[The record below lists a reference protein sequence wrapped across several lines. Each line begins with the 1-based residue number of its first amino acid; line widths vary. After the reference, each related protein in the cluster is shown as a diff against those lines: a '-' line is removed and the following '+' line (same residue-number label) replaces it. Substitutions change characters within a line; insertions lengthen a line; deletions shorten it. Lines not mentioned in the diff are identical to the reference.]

1 MHKYDV
7 ECECVEC
14 QKSWRV
20 EHIWET
26 VNSQAEADWTFSGDT
41 EEECVAAAY
50 DRKETLRPTAEEWM
64 AVEDKFFL
72 YKKGKFLGEFYL

>member
-7 ECECVEC
+7 ECECEVC

-26 VNSQAEADWTFSGDT
+26 FNSQAVADWTFSGDT
-41 EEECVAAAY
+41 EDEVVSAAY
-50 DRKETLRPTAEEWM
+50 GRKEKLRPTEEEWT
-64 AVEDKFFL
+64 AVEDKFTL
-72 YKKGKFLGEFYL
+72 YKKNVFLGEFSL

>member
-7 ECECVEC
+7 ECECEVC

-26 VNSQAEADWTFSGDT
+26 FNEGPVADWSFSGDT
-41 EEECVAAAY
+41 EDEVVSAAY
-50 DRKETLRPTAEEWM
+50 DRKEKLRPTKEEWVS
-64 AVEDKFFL
+64 VEDKFFL
-72 YKKGKFLGEFYL
+72 YKKGKFLGEFSL

>member
-7 ECECVEC
+7 ECECEMC
-14 QKSWRV
+14 AKSWRV

-26 VNSQAEADWTFSGDT
+26 FNSQAVADWTFSGDS
-41 EEECVAAAY
+41 EEECVSAAY

-64 AVEDKFFL
+64 SVEDKFIL
-72 YKKGKFLGEFYL
+72 YKKNVFLGEFSL

>member
-7 ECECVEC
+7 ECECEMC
-14 QKSWRV
+14 AKSWRV
-20 EHIWET
+20 EHLWET
-26 VNSQAEADWTFSGDT
+26 FNSEAVAEWTFSGDT

-64 AVEDKFFL
+64 SVEDKFTL
-72 YKKGKFLGEFYL
+72 YKKNVFLGEFSL